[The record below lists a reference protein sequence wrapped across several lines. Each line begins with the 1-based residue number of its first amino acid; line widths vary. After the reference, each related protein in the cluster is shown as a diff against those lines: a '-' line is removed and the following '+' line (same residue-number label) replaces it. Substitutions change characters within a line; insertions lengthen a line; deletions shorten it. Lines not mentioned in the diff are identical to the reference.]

1 MVHNSHTYKEV
12 SMDASTYA
20 ARRNALRNAV
30 AGGAILVM
38 GNEEAPRNYTDNV
51 YPFRQDSHF
60 LYYAGVSQAGL
71 VLLIEPDGR
80 DVLYGT
86 PEHPD
91 DVIWHGP
98 HPTLADHADAAGVA
112 DFADI
117 GGLAARLAE
126 FDGDGES
133 VHYLPPYRAERS
145 FALAAILGRDPRQVA
160 GGTSTDLVR
169 AVTVQRSVKDD
180 LEIAEMSDA
189 VGVTAEMYR
198 ATMRAVEAG
207 RTEAEIA
214 AVHQAEAVACGREQ
228 AFSPIV
234 TVCGDVLHNTSY
246 ANTLEDGDLL
256 LVDSGSESARHYASD
271 ITRTMPVSGHFTPL
285 QREIYEVVLAA
296 NMTTIEAATPGVTN
310 LELHLLA
317 ARTIVTGLKDVG
329 LMKGNVDDAVAAGAH
344 ALFFP
349 HGLGHMIG
357 VDVHDMEDLG
367 DIVGYEEGARRSTQF
382 GLAALRLAKRLEPGF
397 VITIEPGIYF
407 IASLIERWQGEG
419 LHKKFIRYE
428 RLEEYC
434 GLGGIRIE
442 DDVLITDDGHRVL
455 GPPIPKTVA
464 DVEDAMA
471 R

>member
-1 MVHNSHTYKEV
+1 
-12 SMDASTYA
+12 MDASTYG
-20 ARRNALRNAV
+20 ARRKVLRNAV
-30 AGGAILVM
+30 PEGAILIM
-38 GNEEAPRNYTDNV
+38 GNGEAPRNYTDNV

-71 VLLIEPDGR
+71 TLLIEPDGR
-80 DVLYGT
+80 EVLYGT

-91 DVIWHGP
+91 DIIWHGP
-98 HPTLADHADAAGVA
+98 HPTLADHANAAGIA
-112 DFADI
+112 EFADI
-117 GGLAARLAE
+117 GGLASRLAE
-126 FDGDGES
+126 LEGGGS
-133 VHYLPPYRAERS
+133 GVHYLPPYRAERS
-145 FALAAILGRDPRQVA
+145 LGLAGLFGREPGEVA
-160 GGTSTDLVR
+160 AGTSTDLVR
-169 AVTVQRSVKDD
+169 AIVAQRSVKDN
-180 LEIAEMSDA
+180 LEIAEMNDA
-189 VGVTAEMYR
+189 LAVTAEMYR
-198 ATMRAVEAG
+198 ATMGAVKAG

-214 AVHQAEAVACGREQ
+214 AVHQAEAVARDRGQ

-256 LVDSGSESARHYASD
+256 LVDSGAESAKFYASD
-271 ITRTMPVSGHFTPL
+271 ITRTMPVSGHFTPQ

-296 NMTTIEAATPGVTN
+296 NMNAIEAAAPGKTN

-329 LMKGNVDDAVAAGAH
+329 LMKGDVEAAVAAGAH
-344 ALFFP
+344 AIFFP

-357 VDVHDMEDLG
+357 IDVHDMEDLG
-367 DIVGYEEGARRSTQF
+367 DIVGYDEGARRSTQF

-428 RLEEYC
+428 RLEDYC

-442 DDVLITDDGHRVL
+442 DNVLITEDGHRVL
-455 GPPIPKTVA
+455 GPPIPKSVA
-464 DVEDAMA
+464 DIEAAMG

>member
-1 MVHNSHTYKEV
+1 
-12 SMDASTYA
+12 MDASTYG
-20 ARRNALRNAV
+20 ARRQALRNAV
-30 AGGAILVM
+30 PDGAILII
-38 GNEEAPRNYTDNV
+38 GNDEAPRNYNDNV

-60 LYYAGVSQAGL
+60 LYYAGVSRAGL

-80 DVLYGT
+80 EVLFGT

-98 HPTLADHADAAGVA
+98 HPTLADHADASGVA

-126 FDGDGES
+126 FGGSGDGI
-133 VHYLPPYRAERS
+133 HYLPPYRAERS
-145 FALAAILGRDPRQVA
+145 FALAAILDGDPREIA
-160 GGTSTDLVR
+160 AGTSTDLVR
-169 AVTVQRSVKDD
+169 AVAAQRSVKDN
-180 LEIAEMSDA
+180 LEIAEMNDA
-189 VGVTAEMYR
+189 LAVTAEMYR

-214 AVHQAEAVACGREQ
+214 AVHQAEAMARDREQ
-228 AFSPIV
+228 AFNPIV

-246 ANTLEDGDLL
+246 ANVLEDGDLL
-256 LVDSGSESARHYASD
+256 LVDSGAESPRHYASD
-271 ITRTMPVSGHFTPL
+271 ITRTMPVSGHFTPQ

-296 NMTTIEAATPGVTN
+296 NMTAIEAAVPGTTN

-367 DIVGYEEGARRSTQF
+367 DIVGYEEGAQRSTQF

-419 LHKKFIRYE
+419 LNKKFIRYE
-428 RLEEYC
+428 RLEDYC

-442 DDVLITDDGHRVL
+442 DNVLITDDGHRVL
-455 GPPIPKTVA
+455 GPPIPKSVA
-464 DVEDAMA
+464 DVEAAMA